1 MPHSENAFGN
11 AMAQASNNA
20 QARGIEA
27 SNAQQPPVASN
38 AEDANRFSRGKQ
50 FTPNLQH
57 TQGFVS
63 VVTAEK
69 PDPFPYR
76 LLNVVLYGALAWE
89 VLSIAT
95 KVYALVL

>member
-1 MPHSENAFGN
+1 MPRMPHSESAFAN

-20 QARGIEA
+20 QANLQATPTG
-27 SNAQQPPVASN
+27 NAH
-38 AEDANRFSRGKQ
+38 KL
-50 FTPNLQH
+50 TPNLQPASPLVGRPAH